1 MSESGTASNP
11 RPAEVTA
18 PAPGSA
24 LVEVSDLQ
32 TSFFLRRGVVRAVD
46 GVSFTVRAGETL
58 GLVGESGSGKSMVA
72 LSLLRLVPEPGR
84 IVGGKVLF
92 GGVDLL
98 ALSEREMRDYRG
110 KRLSMILQ
118 DPLSS
123 LNPVLTVG
131 AQVGEPLVIHQGLR
145 GAALRDRVVGLL
157 RSVRIPAPAERLKDY
172 PHQFSGGMRQ
182 RLGGAIAL
190 ACEPQLLIADEP
202 TTSLDVTVQLQYLQL
217 LRDLQRD
224 EGLAILFVTHDFG
237 IVARMCDRVAV
248 MYAGRVVEMGDV
260 GVILGEPKHPYT
272 RALVASVPKLGA
284 PKSQRLVSIKGQPP
298 SPLRR
303 PAGCPFSD
311 RCPERFEKCNEE
323 PPVVQIGPG
332 HTASCWRYV

>member
-1 MSESGTASNP
+1 MSESGTASDP
-11 RPAEVTA
+11 QPPAVTA
-18 PAPGSA
+18 PAPGSP
-24 LVEVSDLQ
+24 LVEVTDLQ

-46 GVSFTVRAGETL
+46 GVSFSVRAGETL

-84 IVGGKVLF
+84 IVGGKVVF

-145 GAALRDRVVGLL
+145 GTALRERVVGLL
-157 RSVRIPAPAERLKDY
+157 KSVRIPAPAERLKDY

-202 TTSLDVTVQLQYLQL
+202 TTSLDVTVQLQYLRL

-248 MYAGRVVEMGDV
+248 MYAGRVVEIGDV

-303 PAGCPFSD
+303 PVGCPFSD
-311 RCPERFEKCNEE
+311 RCPERFEKCDEE
-323 PPVVQIGPG
+323 PPVVQIGAG

>member
-1 MSESGTASNP
+1 MSEPS
-11 RPAEVTA
+11 PAGDPTPPEAKV

-24 LVEVSDLQ
+24 LVEVSDLR
-32 TSFFLRRGVVRAVD
+32 TSFFLRRGEVRAVD
-46 GVSFTVRAGETL
+46 GVSFSVQAGETL

-72 LSLLRLVPEPGR
+72 LSLLRLIPEPGR
-84 IVGGKVLF
+84 IVGGQVLF
-92 GGVDLL
+92 EGVDLL
-98 ALSEREMRDYRG
+98 ALPEREMRDYRG

-131 AQVGEPLVIHQGLR
+131 SQVGEPLVIHQGLR
-145 GAALRDRVVGLL
+145 GGALRDRVVGLL

-190 ACEPQLLIADEP
+190 ACEPKLLIADEP
-202 TTSLDVTVQLQYLQL
+202 TTSLDVTVQLQYLRL

-260 GVILGEPKHPYT
+260 RVILKEPRHPYT

-303 PAGCPFSD
+303 PPGCPFSD
-311 RCPERFEKCNEE
+311 RCPERFAKCDEE
-323 PPVVQIGPG
+323 PPVVQIGAG
-332 HTASCWRYV
+332 HTTSCWRYV